1 MKKEKIS
8 NYITKKEIEQNWQT
22 VNDTLLRNED

>member
-8 NYITKKEIEQNWQT
+8 NYITKKEIEQSWQT